1 MQDNLRKLSD
11 ESFLYKMNFIS
22 PHNPEKIYKVDFDSL
37 SDWLN
42 FTNLCNCLNQHTI
55 CSEKAKKNRILFSSD
70 NIKLINHTKRKN
82 KESIILILTGR

>member
-42 FTNLCNCLNQHTI
+42 STNLCNCLN
-55 CSEKAKKNRILFSSD
+55 
-70 NIKLINHTKRKN
+70 
-82 KESIILILTGR
+82 